1 MESLVKNIIP
11 VFVEV
16 TASESRS
23 FQKEHQYPFAEFEAL
38 ALSVALTNPV
48 GGYDKTYV
56 RVHFSNQDIYECRL
70 DLGCGGND
78 QGFAEH
84 CLSIIEYEER
94 EQYKAQLEK
103 RPPANHYQKIV
114 EQLKQYH
121 FEQQLILIAR
131 HKAKEATAN
140 AEAEEQK
147 QEELK
152 RIEQQKAFELY
163 RQKEQEFQDNL
174 VVPDW
179 AKAVIVA
186 NLTEYD
192 SDNSDSYAGYH
203 QTKTVRTI
211 ILAWSKHTRN
221 LFPELRKACLS
232 HSDTQFLHD
241 KNQSLEH
248 RQTHWSG
255 DGYFLSDRDYIRHG
269 WQVRKV
275 LLGSKGKAR
284 HVPFGEWAITG

>member
-23 FQKEHQYPFAEFEAL
+23 FQKEYQYPFAEFEAL

-84 CLSIIEYEER
+84 CLSIIKYDER

-121 FEQQLILIAR
+121 FDEQQILIAR

-140 AEAEEQK
+140 AEAKEQK

-152 RIEQQKAFELY
+152 RIEQQKALELY

-186 NLTEYD
+186 PLTEYD

-211 ILAWSKHTRN
+211 ILAWSKHSRN
-221 LFPELRKACLS
+221 LFSELRKACLS
-232 HSDTQFLHD
+232 
-241 KNQSLEH
+241 K
-248 RQTHWSG
+248 
-255 DGYFLSDRDYIRHG
+255 
-269 WQVRKV
+269 VR
-275 LLGSKGKAR
+275 
-284 HVPFGEWAITG
+284 

>member
-1 MESLVKNIIP
+1 MESLVSNITP
-11 VFVEV
+11 AFVEV
-16 TASESRS
+16 TASESRL

-56 RVHFSNQDIYECRL
+56 RVHFSNQDVYECRL

-78 QGFAEH
+78 LGFAEH
-84 CLSIIEYEER
+84 CLSIVEYDER
-94 EQYKAQLEK
+94 QQYKAHLEK

-121 FEQQLILIAR
+121 LDEQQILIAR

-140 AEAEEQK
+140 AKAEEQK

-152 RIEQQKAFELY
+152 RIEQQKAFELH

-186 NLTEYD
+186 TLTEYD
-192 SDNSDSYAGYH
+192 SDNSDPFSGYH
-203 QTKTVRTI
+203 QTKTVRTV

-221 LFPELRKACLS
+221 LFPELRKACLN
-232 HSDTQFLHD
+232 HSDIQFLHD
-241 KNQSLEH
+241 KSQGLEH

-255 DGYFLSDRDYIRHG
+255 DGYFLSDKDFIRHG

-275 LLGSKGKAR
+275 ILRSKRKAYD
-284 HVPFGEWAITG
+284 VPFGEWAITE